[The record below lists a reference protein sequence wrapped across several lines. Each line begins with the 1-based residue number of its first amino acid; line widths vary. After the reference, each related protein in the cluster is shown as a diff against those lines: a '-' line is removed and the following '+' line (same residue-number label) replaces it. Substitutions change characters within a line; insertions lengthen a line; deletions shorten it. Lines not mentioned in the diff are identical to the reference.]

1 MQFLVPIEREV
12 KRVNKNGKEI
22 TKTISYKLKFV
33 DNARFMASSLSNLVN
48 SLTKRIHKIKC
59 KSEND
64 NKICETCRIKNKDF
78 VRFPESTNFKD
89 DLIEHKC
96 LCLCYNQNF
105 PKKLDGNFKKRFYNT

>member
-48 SLTKRIHKIKC
+48 SLTNEFIKLNVKVKMIIKFVKRVELKTKILFAFLNAQTLKM
-59 KSEND
+59 
-64 NKICETCRIKNKDF
+64 I
-78 VRFPESTNFKD
+78 
-89 DLIEHKC
+89 
-96 LCLCYNQNF
+96 
-105 PKKLDGNFKKRFYNT
+105 